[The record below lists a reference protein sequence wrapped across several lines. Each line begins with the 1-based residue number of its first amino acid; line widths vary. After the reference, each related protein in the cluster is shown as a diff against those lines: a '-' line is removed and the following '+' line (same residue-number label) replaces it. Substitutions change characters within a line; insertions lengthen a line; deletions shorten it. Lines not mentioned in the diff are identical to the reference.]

1 MSLIGRKMVLLEP
14 QILSQ
19 DKLLMEQNCFLKEL
33 KGWLESESMQEILF
47 FSPLENAKANNL
59 LSKMA
64 PLFEEYNKIKI

>member
-1 MSLIGRKMVLLEP
+1 MVLLEP

-19 DKLLMEQNCFLKEL
+19 DKLLMEQNYLLKEL

-59 LSKMA
+59 LSKMT
-64 PLFEEYNKIKI
+64 PLFEEYDKIKI